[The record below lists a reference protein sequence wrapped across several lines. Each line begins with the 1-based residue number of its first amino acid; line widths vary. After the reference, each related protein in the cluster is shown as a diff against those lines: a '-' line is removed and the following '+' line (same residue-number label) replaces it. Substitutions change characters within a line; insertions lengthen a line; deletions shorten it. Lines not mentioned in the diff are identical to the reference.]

1 MEIVFQNYVFLVK
14 KVIQAQI
21 NIHHLQ
27 MEPRSSDAATSLAA
41 GHSQSVA
48 SFEASFLTCEDPA
61 GQAAFSCTEC

>member
-27 MEPRSSDAATSLAA
+27 MEPRSSDAATGLAA
-41 GHSQSVA
+41 GHSQYVA

-61 GQAAFSCTEC
+61 GQAVFSYTEF